1 MRLKNVMYQ
10 IFSNILPLKT
20 IKLWLMLHFV
30 SIYSKVLSQSL
41 RKVTNEFGIKVFEKF
56 QKLLNDIASSQLV
69 PFELALLKSACV
81 TFSNYKNVLK
91 VQKSSF
97 SQKILICA

>member
-1 MRLKNVMYQ
+1 M
-10 IFSNILPLKT
+10 
-20 IKLWLMLHFV
+20 
-30 SIYSKVLSQSL
+30 
-41 RKVTNEFGIKVFEKF
+41 TNEFGIKVFEKF
-56 QKLLNDIASSQLV
+56 QKLLNDIAISQLV

-81 TFSNYKNVLK
+81 TFNEIKRSFSNYKNVLK